1 MHGTTARQKCN
12 TESATLKAK
21 LDDGQR
27 QIGRLHCKDFA
38 MARTI
43 GSTLFAA
50 GLTLA
55 PALTA
60 GQAHAQPSAQ
70 ADFKAAYTIAVARI
84 PIGNAA
90 MTGSIGAD
98 EYVISMS
105 GRTSGLARVVTSG
118 EGSMT
123 ATGSVSAG
131 KLLPLRYT
139 SKSTADDDTL
149 AVTMTFKDGN
159 VSELEASEPP
169 PGEDRV
175 VLTMEH
181 RRQVLDP
188 LSTLL
193 IPVGDGGVSEVACR
207 RVLPV
212 FDGRR
217 RYDLSLS
224 FKRVEQVKAGQGYA
238 GPAAV
243 CSVSFQPIAG
253 HRRSSP
259 LLTFLTDG
267 RDVEMALAP
276 IAGTRVLAP
285 FRIMATYVLG
295 NVVMQATR
303 FEATATNAP
312 TRASQP

>member
-1 MHGTTARQKCN
+1 MGN
-12 TESATLKAK
+12 AK
-21 LDDGQR
+21 RTMTGCVHR
-27 QIGRLHCKDFA
+27 KDLA

-43 GSTLFAA
+43 RSALFAA
-50 GLTLA
+50 GMTLA
-55 PALTA
+55 LALTA
-60 GQAHAQPSAQ
+60 AQSHAQIA
-70 ADFKAAYTIAVARI
+70 FEAAYTIAVARI
-84 PIGNAA
+84 PIGSAA
-90 MTGSIGAD
+90 MTGSIGTD
-98 EYVISMS
+98 EYDISMS
-105 GRTSGLARVVTSG
+105 GRTSGLARVVASG
-118 EGSMT
+118 EGSMS
-123 ATGSVSAG
+123 ATGAVSAG

-139 SKSTADDDTL
+139 SRSTADDDTL

-159 VSELEASEPP
+159 VNELEASEPP

-175 VLTMEH
+175 VLTTEH

-188 LSTLL
+188 LSALL
-193 IPVGDGGVSEVACR
+193 IPASDGGLSEAACR

-224 FKRVEQVKAGQGYA
+224 FKRIEQEKASQGYA

-243 CSVSFQPIAG
+243 CSVAFQPIAG

-276 IAGTRVLAP
+276 IAGTRLLAP
-285 FRIMATYVLG
+285 FRITATYMLG

-303 FEATATNAP
+303 FEATAAPAP

>member
-1 MHGTTARQKCN
+1 MPQ
-12 TESATLKAK
+12 
-21 LDDGQR
+21 
-27 QIGRLHCKDFA
+27 
-38 MARTI
+38 TI
-43 GSTLFAA
+43 RSTPFAA

-55 PALTA
+55 VALIA
-60 GQAHAQPSAQ
+60 GQVRAQQ
-70 ADFKAAYTIAVARI
+70 GFDAAYTIAVARI
-84 PIGNAA
+84 PIGSAA
-90 MTGSIGAD
+90 LTGSIGTE

-105 GRTSGLARVVTSG
+105 GRTSGLARVIASG

-123 ATGSVSAG
+123 AAG
-131 KLLPLRYT
+131 TVGANKLSPSRYT
-139 SKSTADDDTL
+139 SKSKAEDDTL

-159 VSELEASEPP
+159 VNELEASEPP

-175 VLTMEH
+175 VLSTEH

-188 LSTLL
+188 LSALL
-193 IPVGDGGVSEVACR
+193 ITAGDAGVSEAACR

-224 FKRVEQVKAGQGYA
+224 FKRVEQVKASRGYA
-238 GPAAV
+238 GPAVV
-243 CSVSFQPIAG
+243 CSVAFQPIAG

-276 IAGTRVLAP
+276 VAGTRILAP
-285 FRIMATYVLG
+285 FRITATYILG

-303 FEATATNAP
+303 FETTTTAAP
-312 TRASQP
+312 TGTSQP

>member
-1 MHGTTARQKCN
+1 MQEDHDWPR
-12 TESATLKAK
+12 
-21 LDDGQR
+21 R
-27 QIGRLHCKDFA
+27 RLHCKDFA
-38 MARTI
+38 MARTV

-55 PALTA
+55 LAPTT
-60 GQAHAQPSAQ
+60 GPAHAQTGFQ
-70 ADFKAAYTIAVARI
+70 AAYTIAVARI
-84 PIGNAA
+84 PIGSAA
-90 MTGSIGAD
+90 MTGSIGTD

-105 GRTSGLARVVTSG
+105 GRTSGLARVVAGG
-118 EGSMT
+118 EGSMA
-123 ATGSVSAG
+123 ATGTVGAG

-159 VSELEASEPP
+159 VSELEASDPP

-175 VLTMEH
+175 VLSMEH

-188 LSTLL
+188 LSALL
-193 IPVGDGGVSEVACR
+193 IPAGDGGVSEAACR

-224 FKRVEQVKAGQGYA
+224 FKRLEQVKASKGYA
-238 GPAAV
+238 GPVAV
-243 CSVSFQPIAG
+243 CSVAFQPIAG

-276 IAGTRVLAP
+276 IASTRLLAP
-285 FRIMATYVLG
+285 FRITATYMLG

-303 FEATATNAP
+303 FEATPTPAP

>member
-1 MHGTTARQKCN
+1 MG
-12 TESATLKAK
+12 KAK
-21 LDDGQR
+21 KIMQGIM
-27 QIGRLHCKDFA
+27 IGHADARIARDFA

-43 GSTLFAA
+43 GSTLIAA

-60 GQAHAQPSAQ
+60 GQAQAQPHTQ
-70 ADFKAAYTIAVARI
+70 AGFEAAYTIAVARI
-84 PIGNAA
+84 PIGSAA
-90 MTGSIGAD
+90 MTGSIGTD

-123 ATGSVSAG
+123 ATGAVGAG
-131 KLLPLRYT
+131 KLLPLRYA

-149 AVTMTFKDGN
+149 AVIMTFKDGN
-159 VSELEASEPP
+159 VDELEASDPP

-175 VLTMEH
+175 VLTTEH

-188 LSTLL
+188 LSALL
-193 IPVGDGGVSEVACR
+193 IPAGDGGVSEAACR

-224 FKRVEQVKAGQGYA
+224 FKRLEQVKASRGYA

-243 CSVSFQPIAG
+243 CSVAFQPIAG

-276 IAGTRVLAP
+276 IASTRILAP
-285 FRIMATYVLG
+285 FRIMATYMLG

-303 FEATATNAP
+303 FEATAPAP

>member
-1 MHGTTARQKCN
+1 M
-12 TESATLKAK
+12 
-21 LDDGQR
+21 
-27 QIGRLHCKDFA
+27 GRVHCKDFG
-38 MARTI
+38 MAGTI
-43 GSTLFAA
+43 GSALFAA
-50 GLTLA
+50 GVTLGL
-55 PALTA
+55 ALTHTLTSE
-60 GQAHAQPSAQ
+60 QAYAQ
-70 ADFKAAYTIAVARI
+70 AGFEAAYTIAVARI

-90 MTGSIGAD
+90 MTGSIGTD

-105 GRTSGLARVVTSG
+105 GRTSALARVVTSG

-123 ATGSVSAG
+123 ATGAVSAG

-139 SKSTADDDTL
+139 SKSTADDETL

-175 VLTMEH
+175 VLTTEH

-188 LSTLL
+188 LSALL
-193 IPVGDGGVSEVACR
+193 MPAGDGGLSEAACR

-224 FKRVEQVKAGQGYA
+224 FKRIEQVKASQGYA
-238 GPAAV
+238 GPTAV
-243 CSVSFQPIAG
+243 CSVAFQPIAG

-276 IAGTRVLAP
+276 IAGTRLLAP
-285 FRIMATYVLG
+285 FRITATYMLG

-303 FEATATNAP
+303 FEATATPAP

>member
-1 MHGTTARQKCN
+1 MREPMQGIM
-12 TESATLKAK
+12 
-21 LDDGQR
+21 
-27 QIGRLHCKDFA
+27 IGRAARFA
-38 MARTI
+38 ALIATRLTKRTAKEYAMVRTLQ
-43 GSTLFAA
+43 STLIGA
-50 GLTLA
+50 GFTLA
-55 PALTA
+55 LVLTA
-60 GQAHAQPSAQ
+60 GQAHAQAG
-70 ADFKAAYTIAVARI
+70 FEAAYTIAVARI

-90 MTGSIGAD
+90 MTGSIGTD

-105 GRTSGLARVVTSG
+105 GRTSGLARVLAGG

-123 ATGSVSAG
+123 ATGAVNAG
-131 KLLPLRYT
+131 KFLPLRYT
-139 SKSTADDDTL
+139 SKSRADDDTL

-159 VSELEASEPP
+159 VNELEASDPP

-175 VLTMEH
+175 VLTTEH

-188 LSTLL
+188 LSALL
-193 IPVGDGGVSEVACR
+193 ILAGDGVVSEAACR

-224 FKRVEQVKAGQGYA
+224 FKRIEQVKASRGYA

-243 CSVSFQPIAG
+243 CSVAFQPIAG

-276 IAGTRVLAP
+276 IAGTRILAP
-285 FRIMATYVLG
+285 FRITATYMLG

-303 FEATATNAP
+303 FEATATPAP

>member
-1 MHGTTARQKCN
+1 
-12 TESATLKAK
+12 
-21 LDDGQR
+21 
-27 QIGRLHCKDFA
+27 

-43 GSTLFAA
+43 RSTLFVV

-55 PALTA
+55 LALTA
-60 GQAHAQPSAQ
+60 GQAGAQGG
-70 ADFKAAYTIAVARI
+70 FEAAYTIAAARI
-84 PIGNAA
+84 PIGSAT

-98 EYVISMS
+98 EYAISMS
-105 GRTSGLARVVTSG
+105 GATSGLARVIAGG

-123 ATGSVSAG
+123 ATGAVSAD
-131 KLLPLRYT
+131 KLSPLRYT
-139 SKSTADDDTL
+139 SKSKAGDDTL

-159 VSELEASEPP
+159 VQELEASEPP

-175 VLTMEH
+175 ALTMEH

-188 LSTLL
+188 LSALL
-193 IPVGDGGVSEVACR
+193 IPAGDGGVSEAACR

-217 RYDLSLS
+217 RYDLGLS
-224 FKRVEQVKAGQGYA
+224 FKRIEQVKASKGYA
-238 GPAAV
+238 GPAVV
-243 CSVSFQPIAG
+243 CSIVFQPIAG
-253 HRRSSP
+253 HRRGSP

-276 IAGTRVLAP
+276 IAGTRILAP
-285 FRIMATYVLG
+285 FRITAMYILG
-295 NVVMQATR
+295 NVVLQATR
-303 FEATATNAP
+303 FESTATSAP

>member
-1 MHGTTARQKCN
+1 
-12 TESATLKAK
+12 
-21 LDDGQR
+21 
-27 QIGRLHCKDFA
+27 

-43 GSTLFAA
+43 RSTPFAV
-50 GLTLA
+50 GMTLA
-55 PALTA
+55 VALIA
-60 GQAHAQPSAQ
+60 GQARAQQ
-70 ADFKAAYTIAVARI
+70 GFEAAYTIAVARI
-84 PIGNAA
+84 PIGSAA
-90 MTGSIGAD
+90 MTGSIGTE

-105 GRTSGLARVVTSG
+105 GRTSGLARVITSG

-123 ATGSVSAG
+123 ASGAVGAN
-131 KLLPLRYT
+131 KLSPSRYT
-139 SKSTADDDTL
+139 SKSKAEDDTL

-175 VLTMEH
+175 VLTTEH

-188 LSTLL
+188 LSALL
-193 IPVGDGGVSEVACR
+193 LPAGDGGVSEAACR
-207 RVLPV
+207 HVLPV

-224 FKRVEQVKAGQGYA
+224 FKRIEQVKASRGYA

-243 CSVSFQPIAG
+243 CSVAFQPIAG

-276 IAGTRVLAP
+276 IAGTRFLAP
-285 FRIMATYVLG
+285 FRITATYMLG

-303 FEATATNAP
+303 FETTTTSAP

>member
-1 MHGTTARQKCN
+1 MAGTIRSTLSAAG
-12 TESATLKAK
+12 ATLV
-21 LDDGQR
+21 L
-27 QIGRLHCKDFA
+27 
-38 MARTI
+38 
-43 GSTLFAA
+43 
-50 GLTLA
+50 
-55 PALTA
+55 ALTA
-60 GQAHAQPSAQ
+60 GQARAQ
-70 ADFKAAYTIAVARI
+70 AGFEAAYTIAVARI
-84 PIGNAA
+84 PVGSAA
-90 MTGSIGAD
+90 MTASIGAE

-105 GRTSGLARVVTSG
+105 GRTSGLARVLASG

-123 ATGSVSAG
+123 ATGAVSAS
-131 KLLPLRYT
+131 KLSPSRYT

-149 AVTMTFKDGN
+149 TVTMTFKDGN
-159 VSELEASEPP
+159 VNEFEASEPP

-175 VLTMEH
+175 LLTMEH

-188 LSTLL
+188 LSALL
-193 IPVGDGGVSEVACR
+193 IPTGDAGVSEAACR

-224 FKRVEQVKAGQGYA
+224 FRRVEQVKASQGYA

-243 CSVSFQPIAG
+243 CSVAFQPIAG

-276 IAGTRVLAP
+276 IAGTRILAP
-285 FRIMATYVLG
+285 FRITATYMLG

-303 FEATATNAP
+303 FEATAAAAP

>member
-1 MHGTTARQKCN
+1 MIGQVHRKENAMTRSIAGALL
-12 TESATLKAK
+12 AT
-21 LDDGQR
+21 GV
-27 QIGRLHCKDFA
+27 
-38 MARTI
+38 
-43 GSTLFAA
+43 
-50 GLTLA
+50 TLA
-55 PALTA
+55 FALTA
-60 GQAHAQPSAQ
+60 GQASAQ
-70 ADFKAAYTIAVARI
+70 ASFEAAYTIAAARI
-84 PIGNAA
+84 PIGSAD
-90 MTGSIGAD
+90 MTVNIGAE

-105 GRTSGLARVVTSG
+105 GRTSGLARVLASG
-118 EGSMT
+118 EGSMN
-123 ATGSVSAG
+123 ATGAISPN
-131 KLLPLRYT
+131 KLSPLRYT

-159 VSELEASEPP
+159 VDELVASDPP
-169 PGEDRV
+169 AGEDRV
-175 VLTMEH
+175 VLTVEH

-188 LSTLL
+188 LSALL
-193 IPVGDGGVSEVACR
+193 VPAGDSGVSEAACR

-224 FKRVEQVKAGQGYA
+224 FKRVEQVKASRGYA

-243 CSVSFQPIAG
+243 CSVVFQPIAG

-285 FRIMATYVLG
+285 FRITATYMLG

-303 FEATATNAP
+303 FEATTTPAP
-312 TRASQP
+312 TRPSQP

>member
-1 MHGTTARQKCN
+1 
-12 TESATLKAK
+12 
-21 LDDGQR
+21 
-27 QIGRLHCKDFA
+27 

-43 GSTLFAA
+43 RNTLFAA
-50 GLTLA
+50 GATLVL
-55 PALTA
+55 ALTA
-60 GQAHAQPSAQ
+60 GQTHAQVA
-70 ADFKAAYTIAVARI
+70 FEAAYTIAVARI
-84 PIGNAA
+84 PIGSAA
-90 MTGSIGAD
+90 MTASIGAD

-105 GRTSGLARVVTSG
+105 GRTSGIARVLASG
-118 EGSMT
+118 EGRMT
-123 ATGSVSAG
+123 ATGAVRATRLSPS
-131 KLLPLRYT
+131 RYT

-159 VSELEASEPP
+159 VNELEASEPP

-188 LSTLL
+188 LSALL
-193 IPVGDGGVSEVACR
+193 IPAGDVGVSEAACR

-224 FKRVEQVKAGQGYA
+224 FRRIEQVKASQGYA

-243 CSVSFQPIAG
+243 CSVAFQPIAG

-285 FRIMATYVLG
+285 FRITATYMLG
-295 NVVMQATR
+295 NVVMQSTR
-303 FEATATNAP
+303 FEATATAIP
-312 TRASQP
+312 PRASQP

>member
-1 MHGTTARQKCN
+1 M
-12 TESATLKAK
+12 
-21 LDDGQR
+21 
-27 QIGRLHCKDFA
+27 GRVHCKDFA
-38 MARTI
+38 MAGTI
-43 GSTLFAA
+43 GSALFAA
-50 GLTLA
+50 GVTLGL
-55 PALTA
+55 ALTHTLTSE
-60 GQAHAQPSAQ
+60 QAHAQAG
-70 ADFKAAYTIAVARI
+70 FEAAYTIAVARI

-90 MTGSIGAD
+90 MTGSIGTD

-105 GRTSGLARVVTSG
+105 GRTSALARVVTSG

-123 ATGSVSAG
+123 ATGAVSAG

-139 SKSTADDDTL
+139 SKSTADDETL

-175 VLTMEH
+175 VLTTEH

-188 LSTLL
+188 LSALL
-193 IPVGDGGVSEVACR
+193 MPAGDGGFSEAACR

-224 FKRVEQVKAGQGYA
+224 FKRIEQVKASQGYA
-238 GPAAV
+238 GPTAV
-243 CSVSFQPIAG
+243 CSVAFQPIAG

-276 IAGTRVLAP
+276 IAGTRLLAP
-285 FRIMATYVLG
+285 FRITATYMLG

-303 FEATATNAP
+303 FEATATPAP

>member
-1 MHGTTARQKCN
+1 MIGHVHCGEYAMAGTIRSTLSAAG
-12 TESATLKAK
+12 ATLV
-21 LDDGQR
+21 L
-27 QIGRLHCKDFA
+27 
-38 MARTI
+38 
-43 GSTLFAA
+43 
-50 GLTLA
+50 
-55 PALTA
+55 ALTA
-60 GQAHAQPSAQ
+60 GQAHAQAG
-70 ADFKAAYTIAVARI
+70 FEAAYTIAVARI
-84 PIGNAA
+84 PVGSAA
-90 MTGSIGAD
+90 MTASIGAD

-105 GRTSGLARVVTSG
+105 GRTSGLARVLASG

-123 ATGSVSAG
+123 ATGAVSAS
-131 KLLPLRYT
+131 KLSPSRYT

-149 AVTMTFKDGN
+149 TVTMTFKDGN
-159 VSELEASEPP
+159 VNEFEASEPP

-175 VLTMEH
+175 LLTMEH

-188 LSTLL
+188 LSALL
-193 IPVGDGGVSEVACR
+193 IPTGDAGVSEAVCR

-224 FKRVEQVKAGQGYA
+224 FRRVEQVKASQGYA

-243 CSVSFQPIAG
+243 CSVAFQPIAG

-276 IAGTRVLAP
+276 IAGTRILAP
-285 FRIMATYVLG
+285 FRITATYMLG

-303 FEATATNAP
+303 FEATAAAAP
-312 TRASQP
+312 TRTSQP

>member
-1 MHGTTARQKCN
+1 M
-12 TESATLKAK
+12 
-21 LDDGQR
+21 
-27 QIGRLHCKDFA
+27 IGRAYCKDAHRKDYA

-50 GLTLA
+50 GVTLA
-55 PALTA
+55 LALTA
-60 GQAHAQPSAQ
+60 GQAHAQA
-70 ADFKAAYTIAVARI
+70 AFEAAYTIAVARI

-90 MTGSIGAD
+90 MTGSIGTD

-105 GRTSGLARVVTSG
+105 GRTSGLARVLAGG

-123 ATGSVSAG
+123 ATGAVNAG
-131 KLLPLRYT
+131 KFLPLRYT

-159 VSELEASEPP
+159 VNELEASEPP

-175 VLTMEH
+175 VLTTEH

-188 LSTLL
+188 LSALL
-193 IPVGDGGVSEVACR
+193 MPAGDGGVSEATCR

-224 FKRVEQVKAGQGYA
+224 FKRIEQVKASRGYA

-243 CSVSFQPIAG
+243 CSVAFQPIAG

-267 RDVEMALAP
+267 RDVDMALAP
-276 IAGTRVLAP
+276 IAGTRILAP
-285 FRIMATYVLG
+285 FRITATYMLG

-303 FEATATNAP
+303 FEATATPAP

>member
-1 MHGTTARQKCN
+1 V
-12 TESATLKAK
+12 
-21 LDDGQR
+21 
-27 QIGRLHCKDFA
+27 HCKDFA
-38 MARTI
+38 MAGTI
-43 GSTLFAA
+43 GSALFAA
-50 GLTLA
+50 GVTLGL
-55 PALTA
+55 ALTHTLTSE
-60 GQAHAQPSAQ
+60 QAHAQAG
-70 ADFKAAYTIAVARI
+70 FEAAYTIAVARI

-90 MTGSIGAD
+90 MTGSIGTD

-105 GRTSGLARVVTSG
+105 GRTSALARVVTSG

-123 ATGSVSAG
+123 ATGAVSAG

-139 SKSTADDDTL
+139 SKSTADDETL
-149 AVTMTFKDGN
+149 AMTMTFKDGN

-175 VLTMEH
+175 VLTTEH

-188 LSTLL
+188 LSALL
-193 IPVGDGGVSEVACR
+193 MPAGDGGLSEAACR

-224 FKRVEQVKAGQGYA
+224 FKRIEQVTASQGYA
-238 GPAAV
+238 GPTAV
-243 CSVSFQPIAG
+243 CSVAFQPIAG

-276 IAGTRVLAP
+276 IAGTRLLAP
-285 FRIMATYVLG
+285 FRITATYMLG

-303 FEATATNAP
+303 FEATATPAP

>member
-1 MHGTTARQKCN
+1 MGN
-12 TESATLKAK
+12 AK
-21 LDDGQR
+21 R
-27 QIGRLHCKDFA
+27 TMTGRVHCKDFA
-38 MARTI
+38 MAKTI
-43 GSTLFAA
+43 RSALFAA
-50 GLTLA
+50 GVTLA
-55 PALTA
+55 VALTA
-60 GQAHAQPSAQ
+60 GQVYGQ
-70 ADFKAAYTIAVARI
+70 AAFEAAYTIAVARI
-84 PIGNAA
+84 PIGSAA
-90 MTGSIGAD
+90 MTGNIGAE

-105 GRTSGLARVVTSG
+105 GRTSGLARVVASG
-118 EGSMT
+118 EGSMS
-123 ATGSVSAG
+123 ATGTVSAG

-159 VSELEASEPP
+159 VSELEASDPP
-169 PGEDRV
+169 PGEDRIA
-175 VLTMEH
+175 LTMEH

-188 LSTLL
+188 LSALL
-193 IPVGDGGVSEVACR
+193 IPAGDGGVSEAACR

-224 FKRVEQVKAGQGYA
+224 FKRIEQVKASQGYA

-243 CSVSFQPIAG
+243 CSVTFQPIAG

-276 IAGTRVLAP
+276 IAGSRTLAP
-285 FRIMATYVLG
+285 FRITATYMLG

-303 FEATATNAP
+303 FEATAMPAP

>member
-1 MHGTTARQKCN
+1 MHGDHDWPRH
-12 TESATLKAK
+12 
-21 LDDGQR
+21 
-27 QIGRLHCKDFA
+27 RLHCKDFA
-38 MARTI
+38 MARTV
-43 GSTLFAA
+43 GSTPFAA
-50 GLTLA
+50 GVTLA
-55 PALTA
+55 TTLAMALTA
-60 GQAHAQPSAQ
+60 GQAHAQGGSQ
-70 ADFKAAYTIAVARI
+70 TGFEAAYTIAVARI
-84 PIGNAA
+84 PIGSAT

-105 GRTSGLARVVTSG
+105 GRTSGLARVVASG

-123 ATGSVSAG
+123 ATGAVTAG
-131 KLLPLRYT
+131 KFLPLRYT

-159 VSELEASEPP
+159 VSELEASDPP

-175 VLTMEH
+175 VLTTEH

-188 LSTLL
+188 LSALL
-193 IPVGDGGVSEVACR
+193 IPAGDGGVSEAACR
-207 RVLPV
+207 RVVPV

-217 RYDLSLS
+217 RYDLNLS
-224 FKRVEQVKAGQGYA
+224 FKRVEQVKASRGYA

-243 CSVSFQPIAG
+243 CSVAFQPIAG

-276 IAGTRVLAP
+276 IAGTRALAP
-285 FRIMATYVLG
+285 FRITATYMLG

-303 FEATATNAP
+303 FEATATPAP
-312 TRASQP
+312 TRTSQP

>member
-1 MHGTTARQKCN
+1 
-12 TESATLKAK
+12 
-21 LDDGQR
+21 
-27 QIGRLHCKDFA
+27 
-38 MARTI
+38 MAGTI
-43 GSTLFAA
+43 GSALFAA
-50 GLTLA
+50 GVTLGL
-55 PALTA
+55 ALTHTLTSE
-60 GQAHAQPSAQ
+60 QAHAQAG
-70 ADFKAAYTIAVARI
+70 FEAAYTIAVARI

-90 MTGSIGAD
+90 MTGSIGTD

-105 GRTSGLARVVTSG
+105 GRTSALARVVTSG

-123 ATGSVSAG
+123 ATGAVSAG

-139 SKSTADDDTL
+139 SKSTADDETL

-175 VLTMEH
+175 VLTTEH

-188 LSTLL
+188 LSALL
-193 IPVGDGGVSEVACR
+193 MPAGDGGLSEAACR

-224 FKRVEQVKAGQGYA
+224 FKRIEQVKASQGYA
-238 GPAAV
+238 GPTAV
-243 CSVSFQPIAG
+243 CSVAFQPIAG

-276 IAGTRVLAP
+276 IAGTRLLAP
-285 FRIMATYVLG
+285 FRITATYMLG

-303 FEATATNAP
+303 FEATATPAP
-312 TRASQP
+312 TRASHRSAITPW

>member
-1 MHGTTARQKCN
+1 V
-12 TESATLKAK
+12 
-21 LDDGQR
+21 
-27 QIGRLHCKDFA
+27 HCKDFA

-43 GSTLFAA
+43 RSALFAA
-50 GLTLA
+50 GVTLA
-55 PALTA
+55 VALTA
-60 GQAHAQPSAQ
+60 GQVYGQ
-70 ADFKAAYTIAVARI
+70 AAFEAAYTIAVARI
-84 PIGNAA
+84 PIGSAA

-105 GRTSGLARVVTSG
+105 GRTSGLARVVASG
-118 EGSMT
+118 EGSMS
-123 ATGSVSAG
+123 ATGTVSAG

-169 PGEDRV
+169 AGDDRIA
-175 VLTMEH
+175 LTAEH

-188 LSTLL
+188 LSALL
-193 IPVGDGGVSEVACR
+193 IPAGDGGVSEAACR
-207 RVLPV
+207 RVLPI

-224 FKRVEQVKAGQGYA
+224 FKRIEQAKASQGYA

-243 CSVSFQPIAG
+243 CSVAFQPIAG

-276 IAGTRVLAP
+276 IVGTRLLAP
-285 FRIMATYVLG
+285 FRITAAYMLG

-303 FEATATNAP
+303 F
-312 TRASQP
+312 

>member
-1 MHGTTARQKCN
+1 M
-12 TESATLKAK
+12 AT
-21 LDDGQR
+21 
-27 QIGRLHCKDFA
+27 
-38 MARTI
+38 TI

-50 GLTLA
+50 GVTLALTLSSE
-55 PALTA
+55 
-60 GQAHAQPSAQ
+60 QVRAQ
-70 ADFKAAYTIAVARI
+70 AAFEAAYTIAVARI

-90 MTGSIGAD
+90 MTGSIGTD

-105 GRTSGLARVVTSG
+105 GRTSGLARVLAGG

-123 ATGSVSAG
+123 ATGAVNAG
-131 KLLPLRYT
+131 KFLPLRYT

-159 VSELEASEPP
+159 VNELEASEPP

-175 VLTMEH
+175 VLTTEH

-188 LSTLL
+188 LSALL
-193 IPVGDGGVSEVACR
+193 MPAGDGGVSEATCR

-224 FKRVEQVKAGQGYA
+224 FKRIEQVKASRGYA

-243 CSVSFQPIAG
+243 CSVAFQPIAG

-267 RDVEMALAP
+267 RDVDMALAP
-276 IAGTRVLAP
+276 VAGTRILAP
-285 FRIMATYVLG
+285 FRITATYMLG

-303 FEATATNAP
+303 FEATATPAP

>member
-1 MHGTTARQKCN
+1 MGNDRPI
-12 TESATLKAK
+12 
-21 LDDGQR
+21 R
-27 QIGRLHCKDFA
+27 VHCKEYA

-43 GSTLFAA
+43 RNNPFAA
-50 GLTLA
+50 GLTLIV
-55 PALTA
+55 ALIA
-60 GQAHAQPSAQ
+60 GPAHAQLG
-70 ADFKAAYTIAVARI
+70 FEAAYAIAVARI
-84 PIGNAA
+84 PIGSAA
-90 MTGSIGAD
+90 MTGSIGTD

-105 GRTSGLARVVTSG
+105 GRTSGLARVIASG
-118 EGSMT
+118 EGSMSANGT
-123 ATGSVSAG
+123 VSAS
-131 KLLPLRYT
+131 KLSPLRYT

-159 VSELEASEPP
+159 VFELEASEPP

-175 VLTMEH
+175 ALTLEH

-188 LSTLL
+188 LSALL
-193 IPVGDGGVSEVACR
+193 IPAGDAGVSEAACR

-224 FKRVEQVKAGQGYA
+224 FRRVEQVKASQGYA

-243 CSVSFQPIAG
+243 CSVTFQPIAG
-253 HRRSSP
+253 HRRASP

-276 IAGTRVLAP
+276 VAGARILAP
-285 FRIMATYVLG
+285 FRITAMYMLG

-303 FEATATNAP
+303 FEPTAAPAP
-312 TRASQP
+312 TRTSQP

>member
-1 MHGTTARQKCN
+1 MI
-12 TESATLKAK
+12 
-21 LDDGQR
+21 GQV
-27 QIGRLHCKDFA
+27 HCKENA
-38 MARTI
+38 MTRAN
-43 GSTLFAA
+43 GSALFAA
-50 GLTLA
+50 GVMLA
-55 PALTA
+55 VALTS
-60 GQAHAQPSAQ
+60 GQAGAQGSFEV
-70 ADFKAAYTIAVARI
+70 DYTIAVARI
-84 PIGNAA
+84 PIGSAV
-90 MTGSIGAD
+90 MTGNIGAD

-105 GRTSGLARVVTSG
+105 GRTSGLARVLASG

-123 ATGSVSAG
+123 TTGAVSAN
-131 KLLPLRYT
+131 KLSPSRYT

-149 AVTMTFKDGN
+149 AVIMTFKDGN
-159 VSELEASEPP
+159 VQELEASEPP
-169 PGEDRV
+169 SGEDRV

-193 IPVGDGGVSEVACR
+193 VPAGDSGVSEAACR

-224 FKRVEQVKAGQGYA
+224 FKRVEQVKASKGYA

-243 CSVSFQPIAG
+243 CSVVFQPIAG

-276 IAGTRVLAP
+276 IAATRFLAP
-285 FRIMATYVLG
+285 FRITATYLLG

-303 FEATATNAP
+303 FEATTTHAP

>member
-1 MHGTTARQKCN
+1 MI
-12 TESATLKAK
+12 
-21 LDDGQR
+21 GQV
-27 QIGRLHCKDFA
+27 HCKENA
-38 MARTI
+38 MTRAN
-43 GSTLFAA
+43 GSALFAA
-50 GLTLA
+50 GVMLA
-55 PALTA
+55 VALTS
-60 GQAHAQPSAQ
+60 GQAGAQGSFEV
-70 ADFKAAYTIAVARI
+70 DYTIAVTRI
-84 PIGNAA
+84 PIGSAV
-90 MTGSIGAD
+90 MTGNIGAD

-105 GRTSGLARVVTSG
+105 GRTSGLARVLASG

-123 ATGSVSAG
+123 TTAVSAN
-131 KLLPLRYT
+131 KPLPSRYT
-139 SKSTADDDTL
+139 SKSTADDDTV
-149 AVTMTFKDGN
+149 AVIMTFKDGN
-159 VSELEASEPP
+159 VQELEASAPP
-169 PGEDRV
+169 SGEDRV

-188 LSTLL
+188 LSALL
-193 IPVGDGGVSEVACR
+193 VPAGDGGVSEAACR

-224 FKRVEQVKAGQGYA
+224 FKRVEQVKASKGYA

-243 CSVSFQPIAG
+243 CSVAFQPIAG

-267 RDVEMALAP
+267 RDVEMALVP
-276 IAGTRVLAP
+276 IAATRLLAP
-285 FRIMATYVLG
+285 FRIKATYLLG

-303 FEATATNAP
+303 FEATTTHAP

>member
-1 MHGTTARQKCN
+1 
-12 TESATLKAK
+12 
-21 LDDGQR
+21 
-27 QIGRLHCKDFA
+27 LHCKDFV
-38 MARTI
+38 MARPI
-43 GSTLFAA
+43 GSTLLAA

-55 PALTA
+55 TTLAIGLTA
-60 GQAHAQPSAQ
+60 RQAHAQTS
-70 ADFKAAYTIAVARI
+70 FEAAYTIAVARI
-84 PIGNAA
+84 PIGSAA
-90 MTGSIGAD
+90 MTSSIGTE

-105 GRTSGLARVVTSG
+105 GRTSGLARVIAAG

-123 ATGSVSAG
+123 ASGAVSAG
-131 KLLPLRYT
+131 KFLPLRYT

-159 VSELEASEPP
+159 VSELEASDPP

-175 VLTMEH
+175 VLTTEH

-188 LSTLL
+188 LSALL
-193 IPVGDGGVSEVACR
+193 IPVGDGGVSEAACR

-224 FKRVEQVKAGQGYA
+224 FKRVEQVKASKGYA

-243 CSVSFQPIAG
+243 CSVAFQPIAG

-276 IAGTRVLAP
+276 IAGTHVLAP
-285 FRIMATYVLG
+285 FRITATYMLG

-303 FEATATNAP
+303 FEAASTPAP
-312 TRASQP
+312 TRTSQP

>member
-1 MHGTTARQKCN
+1 MQADYDWPRRGWP
-12 TESATLKAK
+12 
-21 LDDGQR
+21 
-27 QIGRLHCKDFA
+27 CKDFA

-43 GSTLFAA
+43 GSTPFAA
-50 GLTLA
+50 GVTLA
-55 PALTA
+55 TTLAIALIA
-60 GQAHAQPSAQ
+60 GQAHAQLGAQ
-70 ADFKAAYTIAVARI
+70 TATQAGFEATYTIAVARI
-84 PIGNAA
+84 PIGSAT
-90 MTGSIGAD
+90 MTGSIGTD

-105 GRTSGLARVVTSG
+105 GRTSGLARVVASG

-123 ATGSVSAG
+123 ATGAVGTG
-131 KLLPLRYT
+131 KFLPLRYT

-159 VSELEASEPP
+159 VSELEASDPP

-175 VLTMEH
+175 VLTTEH

-188 LSTLL
+188 LSALL
-193 IPVGDGGVSEVACR
+193 IPAGDGGVSEAACR

-224 FKRVEQVKAGQGYA
+224 FKRIEQVKASRGYA

-243 CSVSFQPIAG
+243 CSVAFQPIAG

-267 RDVEMALAP
+267 RDVEMVLAP
-276 IAGTRVLAP
+276 LGGTRVLAP
-285 FRIMATYVLG
+285 FRITATYMLG

-303 FEATATNAP
+303 FEATATPAP
-312 TRASQP
+312 TRTSQP

>member
-1 MHGTTARQKCN
+1 M
-12 TESATLKAK
+12 
-21 LDDGQR
+21 
-27 QIGRLHCKDFA
+27 GRVHCKDFV
-38 MARTI
+38 MAGTI
-43 GSTLFAA
+43 GSALFAA
-50 GLTLA
+50 GVTLGL
-55 PALTA
+55 ALTHTLTSE
-60 GQAHAQPSAQ
+60 QAHAQAG
-70 ADFKAAYTIAVARI
+70 FEAAYTIAVARI

-90 MTGSIGAD
+90 MTGSIGTD

-123 ATGSVSAG
+123 ATGAVSAG

-139 SKSTADDDTL
+139 SKSTADEDTL

-175 VLTMEH
+175 VLTTEH

-188 LSTLL
+188 LSALL
-193 IPVGDGGVSEVACR
+193 IPAGDGGLSEATCR

-224 FKRVEQVKAGQGYA
+224 FKRIEQVKASQGYA
-238 GPAAV
+238 GPTAV
-243 CSVSFQPIAG
+243 CSVAFQPIAG

-276 IAGTRVLAP
+276 IAGTRLLAP
-285 FRIMATYVLG
+285 FRITATYMLG
-295 NVVMQATR
+295 NVVMQANR
-303 FEATATNAP
+303 FETIATPVP